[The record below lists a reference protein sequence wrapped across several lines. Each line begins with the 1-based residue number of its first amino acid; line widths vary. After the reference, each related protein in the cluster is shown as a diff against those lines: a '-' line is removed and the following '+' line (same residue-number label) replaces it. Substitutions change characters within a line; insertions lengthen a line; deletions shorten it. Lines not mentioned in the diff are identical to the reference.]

1 MGEHYCDERLLP
13 GECIHCVRGFMP
25 FIRVASWA
33 GTTTTF
39 VEILG
44 RTPKRLRIRFLS
56 DCPKGKRGDVKLV
69 PIDVVQWP
77 EVPRE

>member
-1 MGEHYCDERLLP
+1 MSTTATSGCCRASASTR
-13 GECIHCVRGFMP
+13 VRGFRP